1 LLVLIGVLTVTGA
14 DKVIEAWMG
23 ERMPGWLLD
32 LTTWI

>member
-14 DKVIEAWMG
+14 DKVIEAWMV
-23 ERMPGWLLD
+23 ERTPGWLLD